1 MKERIIQF
9 GEGNFLRA
17 FVDYFIDVMNKQDL
31 FDGKVVVVQPLA
43 NGMVSKLNDQEGK
56 YHLFLR
62 GVEKGEKVD
71 SMELIESISRGI
83 DPYKDFDA
91 YLALAENSDIR
102 FIVSNTTE
110 AGIEYIGTEKQDD
123 RPAKS
128 FPAKVTQLLAKRF
141 KLGLPG
147 FIFLPC
153 ELIDDNAV
161 YLKKYILQYADLW
174 ELGDDFKTWIEE
186 ENVFCNTLVDR
197 ITTGY
202 PRDQLAEFE
211 ARVSFP
217 DHLIDTAEA
226 FYLWVIEGDHED
238 ELPLQK
244 AGLNVVWTPDVK
256 PYKKRKVRILNGGH
270 TSMVTGALL
279 YGMETVGQC
288 MENSLVRPYLDHV
301 LFEEVVPTLGSNPE
315 DIQFAKDVEERF
327 ENPFVHHRL
336 DSIVLNTVS
345 KFETRVLP
353 TILEHKEKFGSY
365 PKGLVMSLASLI
377 AFYRT
382 DQVKDMPEVV
392 DFMKDASIDA
402 ILAKTDYWK
411 VNLSDMKDMVEYYYN
426 IIQEEGME
434 KAYQDVLGQA

>member
-1 MKERIIQF
+1 
-9 GEGNFLRA
+9 
-17 FVDYFIDVMNKQDL
+17 
-31 FDGKVVVVQPLA
+31 VVQPLA
-43 NGMVSKLNDQEGK
+43 GGMVSKLNDQDGK

-62 GVEKGEKVD
+62 GVEKGQKVD
-71 SMELIESISRGI
+71 SMEVIESISRGI

-91 YLALAENSDIR
+91 YMALAENPDMR

-141 KLGLPG
+141 ELGLPG

-202 PRDQLAEFE
+202 PRDQLVEFE
-211 ARVSFP
+211 ARVTFP
-217 DHLIDTAEA
+217 DQLIDTAEA

-288 MENSLVRPYLDHV
+288 MEDSLVRPYLDHV
-301 LFEEVVPTLGSNPE
+301 LFEEVVPTLGQQPGRYPVCQGCGRAFCEPLCPPSSGLHCP
-315 DIQFAKDVEERF
+315 QY
-327 ENPFVHHRL
+327 
-336 DSIVLNTVS
+336 
-345 KFETRVLP
+345 RV
-353 TILEHKEKFGSY
+353 
-365 PKGLVMSLASLI
+365 
-377 AFYRT
+377 
-382 DQVKDMPEVV
+382 QV
-392 DFMKDASIDA
+392 
-402 ILAKTDYWK
+402 
-411 VNLSDMKDMVEYYYN
+411 
-426 IIQEEGME
+426 
-434 KAYQDVLGQA
+434 